1 MHRAARTSAKENWR
15 EMGVSESPFPICRG
29 EWLELTPLSSQPRGP
44 HPLGRGAEHM
54 WTPMDLQA
62 RAPIWGCPRE
72 LCVSAL
78 HARQTRVSGAHRP
91 ACLAGGVNDL
101 DARAKSALRRASLRR
116 RLTLLAASDVSAPSA
131 LCLASR
137 RGGSSRSASCA
148 AGCSA
153 RTSVE
158 PRARLGLC
166 RCRPVP
172 CSLAPPCPCAASAGV
187 ASALEP
193 SSRPWLRFLRRR
205 LFEAD
210 VRESRPPLR
219 FLRRR
224 LFEADVREWRARG
237 WVGGRCANI
246 RVARMS
252 TDSLCRVGVIWCQGV
267 PEKRLRTCPLPSLFS
282 LSLARAL

>member
-1 MHRAARTSAKENWR
+1 
-15 EMGVSESPFPICRG
+15 MGNAMTIHA
-29 EWLELTPLSSQPRGP
+29 QPRGP
-44 HPLGRGAEHM
+44 HPVGRGAEHM

-193 SSRPWLRFLRRR
+193 SSRPWLRFPGPRLASCAAGCSRRTCASQDPR
-205 LFEAD
+205 FASYAAGCS
-210 VRESRPPLR
+210 RRTCESGARGDAWGGGAR
-219 FLRRR
+219 TS
-224 LFEADVREWRARG
+224 EWRG
-237 WVGGRCANI
+237 
-246 RVARMS
+246 
-252 TDSLCRVGVIWCQGV
+252 CRHCVELG
-267 PEKRLRTCPLPSLFS
+267 
-282 LSLARAL
+282 